1 MTLLA
6 ALDANQRQVAEQLR
20 GPVCVLAGAGTGKTR
35 AITYRIAHGM
45 RTGTYQPN
53 SVLAVTFTARAA
65 GEMRARL
72 RDLGVRQ
79 VSAATFHS
87 AALRQLRYFW
97 GQLDYGTLPQII
109 SSKYSLV
116 GQAASNLGI
125 TTDRALIRDLAAEV
139 EWAKV
144 QMVGPADYPRAAARA
159 GRASIGDTD
168 PETIASLLQVYDGLL
183 HENGVMDFEDVLLS
197 MVGLL
202 TEHSRVANTVR
213 SQYRYFVVDEYQDVS
228 PLQQRLL
235 ELWLGDRD
243 DLCVVGDVSQ
253 TIYSFAGANA
263 GYLANFTDR
272 YPTAT
277 KVELVRDY
285 RSTPQVVDIAN
296 RLLTVKGRMPAGA
309 VRLQAQR
316 PSSAPVQFHQY
327 DDDAA
332 EATAVARQIRTL
344 VDEGVPLS
352 EIAILFRTNT
362 QSQAFEAALA
372 KENIGYQV
380 RNAERFFDRPEIR
393 QALVLMRGRG
403 ESDYGAALPDQ
414 VRTLLS
420 PLGWAPQAPEHMG
433 AARERW
439 EALNSLVL
447 LAEDMQASRGAS
459 LADFIA
465 ELEDRAANQ
474 HAPTQNGVTL
484 ATLHAAKGLE
494 WDAVFLVGLS
504 EGLMPISM
512 AKEVEEIAEERRL
525 LYVGVTRAREHL
537 RLTYAASR
545 GGGRGNRSVSRFLT
559 GIWPTDDDAPA
570 PAKPKSRRQ
579 RQAELQEELSESERD
594 LFERLRQWR
603 AQQAEAAQRPAFT
616 VFHDST
622 LLSIARAQPTTL
634 KQLAL
639 LRGIGATKLDAY
651 GAEILQLINPD

>member
-1 MTLLA
+1 MTFLA
-6 ALDANQRQVAEQLR
+6 ALDENQRQVAEQLR

-72 RDLGVRQ
+72 RELGVQR
-79 VSAATFHS
+79 VTAATFHS

-97 GQLDYGTLPQII
+97 EQLDYGVLPQII
-109 SSKYSLV
+109 SSKFSLV

-139 EWAKV
+139 DWAKV

-159 GRASIGDTD
+159 GRASIADTD
-168 PETIASLLQVYDGLL
+168 PETIGTLLQVYDGLL

-202 TEHSRVANTVR
+202 TEKPRVANKVR

-263 GYLANFTDR
+263 GYLAHFTDR
-272 YPTAT
+272 YPSAT

-296 RLLTVKGRMPAGA
+296 RLLTIKGRMSPGA

-332 EATAVARQIRTL
+332 EATAVARQIRAL

-362 QSQAFEAALA
+362 QSQPFEAALA

-380 RNAERFFDRPEIR
+380 RNAERFFERPEIR
-393 QALVLMRGRG
+393 QAMVLMRGRG
-403 ESDYGAALPDQ
+403 QSDYGAGLPEQ

-420 PLGWAPQAPEHMG
+420 ALGWAPQAPEHMG

-447 LAEDMQASRGAS
+447 LAEDLQASRGAS
-459 LADFIA
+459 MADFIA

-512 AKEVEEIAEERRL
+512 AKEVDEIAEERRL

-537 RLTYAASR
+537 RLTYASSR
-545 GGGRGNRSVSRFLT
+545 GGGRANRSVSRFLT
-559 GIWPTDDDAPA
+559 GIWPSDDDVPA
-570 PAKPKSRRQ
+570 PSKPKSRRQ
-579 RQAELQEELSESERD
+579 RQADMQAELSEAEREI
-594 LFERLRQWR
+594 FEQLRQWR
-603 AQQAEAAQRPAFT
+603 AEKAEAAARPAFT
-616 VFHDST
+616 VFHDAT
-622 LLSIARAQPTTL
+622 LLSIARAHPTTL
-634 KQLAL
+634 QQLAL
-639 LRGIGATKLDAY
+639 LRGVGATKLDLY
-651 GAEILQLINPD
+651 GAEILRLINPD